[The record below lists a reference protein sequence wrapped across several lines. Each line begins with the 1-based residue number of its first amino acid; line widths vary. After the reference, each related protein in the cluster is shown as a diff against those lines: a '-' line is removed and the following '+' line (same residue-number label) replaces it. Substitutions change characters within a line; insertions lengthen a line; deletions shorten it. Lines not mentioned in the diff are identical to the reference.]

1 MISRLLVSAALLTA
15 SPALAAGVPVVDSA
29 ALAQWVQ
36 QIEQLKQT
44 YEAELRQIEEMQRQL
59 EALTGPRAVG
69 MLLNGAADIAARE
82 AAESLDG
89 IVTSAIE
96 GSALPGAGADL
107 SDRVAELREELDL
120 GALGAFRG
128 SEEGQDRA
136 LAVQAGAGM
145 AAVATAEEGY
155 RRANAAMERVG
166 DMIAAIGTT
175 TDAAPAVSVE
185 PVTEAPLTGSIPDA
199 GTYLAFEPRGVA
211 DHQAIVELLG
221 EGIALSQIPDGTV
234 IPQDL
239 GLNWAISKKKD
250 DYLGKRAQQRS
261 HMQDPTRW
269 KLVGLE
275 TTDGSTLPDGAYAL
289 GEGENENGQ
298 KVMQGRVTSTYHSPT
313 LDRGIAMGLV
323 LNGPDRMGE
332 VLIFPGTDG
341 KTYEAMIVDPVFY
354 DPKGEKQNV

>member
-1 MISRLLVSAALLTA
+1 MPDAPHSSVPARAARRLRGSRAEDLALRRDPLRVGADRQRSVPMIRRLLVSAALLTA

-59 EALTGPRAVG
+59 EALTGPRALG
-69 MLLNGAADIAARE
+69 TLLNGAADIAARE

-120 GALGAFRG
+120 GALAAFRG

-145 AAVATAEEGY
+145 AAVASAEEGY

-166 DMIAAIGTT
+166 DMIAAIETT
-175 TDAAPAVSVE
+175 TDLKASVDLNSRILAEVAVLLSESIRVQAAAAGSAG
-185 PVTEAPLTGSIPDA
+185 TEAAASARDRAAQRRFLQ
-199 GTYLAFEPRGVA
+199 GV
-211 DHQAIVELLG
+211 
-221 EGIALSQIPDGTV
+221 
-234 IPQDL
+234 
-239 GLNWAISKKKD
+239 
-250 DYLGKRAQQRS
+250 
-261 HMQDPTRW
+261 
-269 KLVGLE
+269 
-275 TTDGSTLPDGAYAL
+275 
-289 GEGENENGQ
+289 
-298 KVMQGRVTSTYHSPT
+298 GR
-313 LDRGIAMGLV
+313 
-323 LNGPDRMGE
+323 E
-332 VLIFPGTDG
+332 
-341 KTYEAMIVDPVFY
+341 E
-354 DPKGEKQNV
+354 

>member
-1 MISRLLVSAALLTA
+1 MIRRLLVSAALLTA

-59 EALTGPRAVG
+59 EALTGPRALG
-69 MLLNGAADIAARE
+69 TLLNGAADIAARE

-120 GALGAFRG
+120 GALAAFRG

-166 DMIAAIGTT
+166 DMIAAIETT
-175 TDAAPAVSVE
+175 TDLKASVDLNSRILAEVAVLLSESIRVQAAAAGSAG
-185 PVTEAPLTGSIPDA
+185 TEAAASARDRAAQRRVLQ
-199 GTYLAFEPRGVA
+199 GV
-211 DHQAIVELLG
+211 
-221 EGIALSQIPDGTV
+221 
-234 IPQDL
+234 
-239 GLNWAISKKKD
+239 
-250 DYLGKRAQQRS
+250 
-261 HMQDPTRW
+261 
-269 KLVGLE
+269 
-275 TTDGSTLPDGAYAL
+275 
-289 GEGENENGQ
+289 
-298 KVMQGRVTSTYHSPT
+298 GR
-313 LDRGIAMGLV
+313 
-323 LNGPDRMGE
+323 E
-332 VLIFPGTDG
+332 
-341 KTYEAMIVDPVFY
+341 E
-354 DPKGEKQNV
+354 

>member
-59 EALTGPRAVG
+59 EALTGPRALG
-69 MLLNGAADIAARE
+69 TLLNGAADIAARE

-145 AAVATAEEGY
+145 AAVAT
-155 RRANAAMERVG
+155 
-166 DMIAAIGTT
+166 
-175 TDAAPAVSVE
+175 
-185 PVTEAPLTGSIPDA
+185 
-199 GTYLAFEPRGVA
+199 
-211 DHQAIVELLG
+211 
-221 EGIALSQIPDGTV
+221 
-234 IPQDL
+234 
-239 GLNWAISKKKD
+239 
-250 DYLGKRAQQRS
+250 
-261 HMQDPTRW
+261 
-269 KLVGLE
+269 
-275 TTDGSTLPDGAYAL
+275 
-289 GEGENENGQ
+289 
-298 KVMQGRVTSTYHSPT
+298 
-313 LDRGIAMGLV
+313 
-323 LNGPDRMGE
+323 
-332 VLIFPGTDG
+332 
-341 KTYEAMIVDPVFY
+341 
-354 DPKGEKQNV
+354 